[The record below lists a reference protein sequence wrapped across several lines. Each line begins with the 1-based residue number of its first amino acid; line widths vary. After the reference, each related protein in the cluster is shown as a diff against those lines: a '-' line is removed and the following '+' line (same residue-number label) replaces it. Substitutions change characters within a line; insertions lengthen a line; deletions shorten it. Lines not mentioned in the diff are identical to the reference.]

1 MKTIVVLP
9 TYNEAEN
16 LARMIE
22 ALFRLGVPGL
32 GVLVVD
38 DGSPDGTGKIADEL
52 AKKNPNTI
60 NVLHRK
66 GKLGLGSAYRVGF
79 DWALKNGADFMVQM
93 DCDFSHP
100 VDKVPELIRVAADNE
115 VVIGSRYVHGGSV
128 DKKWNW
134 KRKAISSWGNRYARL
149 VTGLKIK
156 DVTGGFKCWSRKAL
170 EGIPFDRIGA
180 GGFTFQIEMNYVSKL
195 LGYRMAEVPIL
206 FTEREQGSSKMSR
219 GIVLEGFW
227 RVWQMRFKK
236 Y

>member
-16 LARMIE
+16 LSRMID

-38 DGSPDGTGKIADEL
+38 DGSPDGTGDIADEL
-52 AKKNPNTI
+52 ARKNPNTI

-66 GKLGLGSAYRVGF
+66 GKLGLGSAYRAGF
-79 DWALKNGADFMVQM
+79 EWALKNGADYVVQM

-115 VVIGSRYVHGGSV
+115 VVIGSRYVPGGSV

-170 EGIPFDRIGA
+170 EGIPLDRIGA
-180 GGFTFQIEMNYVSKL
+180 GGFTFQIEMNYVSKR

-219 GIVLEGFW
+219 GIVVEGFW